1 MYEWTSTWAADAT
14 SLNYFKN
21 DTLQTMIN
29 NYGVCFWHD
38 YTAQNDSTFEN
49 YYYTKGNPYMIN
61 QTYDNLLQNISEQKA
76 AGRLWNPTVSQYID
90 YWRAA
95 CNVECKCTGQ
105 NTYTLI
111 NHNSATINGYA
122 MRVTG
127 PYTVKLDGNA
137 LNTKTNGA
145 DTVFWMNLSPGDT
158 FTDTGGGLK
167 TKKVFKNN

>member
-1 MYEWTSTWAADAT
+1 MYEWASSLWYPK

-29 NYGVCFWHD
+29 NHGVCFWHD
-38 YTAQNDSTFEN
+38 YTAMNTTSFEN

-61 QTYDNLLQNISEQKA
+61 ETYDNLLQNISEQKT

-105 NTYTLI
+105 NTYILI
-111 NHNSATINGYA
+111 NHNSGTVNGFS
-122 MRVTG
+122 MRVIG
-127 PYTVKLDGNA
+127 SYIPKLDGVT
-137 LNTKTNGA
+137 LSTKTNGT
-145 DTVFWMNLSPGDT
+145 DTIFWMDLP
-158 FTDTGGGLK
+158 TGTHTVTLEA
-167 TKKVFKNN
+167 